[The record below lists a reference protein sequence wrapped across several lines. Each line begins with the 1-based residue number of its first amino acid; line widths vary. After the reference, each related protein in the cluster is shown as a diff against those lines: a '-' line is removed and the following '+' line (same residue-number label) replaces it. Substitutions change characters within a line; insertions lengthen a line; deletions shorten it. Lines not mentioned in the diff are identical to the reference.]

1 MSMSDLPANAATLPP
16 NHAPPLAGGWSRRK
30 FIVLI
35 FLALLVHL
43 ALIFVFGTRKPLPLR
58 PVTAVPHLQLASP
71 DNETIAL
78 GDPTLFAR
86 PNAHDL
92 VSAFW
97 RRLPPVPPPDFDRV
111 ATEHPEYWPPTPADF
126 GAVFH
131 SLVENTRSEEP
142 ALVFKPNP
150 QPVIPDIA
158 DDDLSPATTLRMAGK
173 LAGRRLMTSP
183 PLPPLPRND
192 VIEPSR
198 VEALVDTT
206 GNVISAVVL
215 DPTQDSAADQLAV
228 QLVRALRFAPAPEL
242 MLGDITITWHT
253 VPLSATNQPSH

>member
-1 MSMSDLPANAATLPP
+1 M
-16 NHAPPLAGGWSRRK
+16 
-30 FIVLI
+30 FI
-35 FLALLVHL
+35 HL
-43 ALIFVFGTRKPLPLR
+43 ALIFIFGTRKPPIPR
-58 PVTAVPHLQLASP
+58 PVTAVPHLRLASP
-71 DNETIAL
+71 DSEIIAL

-86 PNAHDL
+86 PNAQDL

-97 RRLPPVPPPDFDRV
+97 RRRPPVPPPDFDRV
-111 ATEHPEYWPPTPADF
+111 ATEHPEYWSPTPADF

-150 QPVIPDIA
+150 RPVIPDIA
-158 DDDLSPATTLRMAGK
+158 DDDLSPGTTLRIAGK
-173 LAGRRLMTSP
+173 LANRRLMSSP
-183 PLPPLPRND
+183 PLPSLPRND

-198 VEALVDTT
+198 VETLVDTT
-206 GNVISAVVL
+206 GNVIYAVVL

-228 QLVRALRFAPAPEL
+228 QLARALRFAPAPDL

-253 VPLSATNQPSH
+253 VSLSATNQPSH